1 METSS
6 KNQERRRFRRLPAAE
21 LHAAWRLRKA
31 LFGGYTP
38 TRSHDFTREGLS
50 ITEKADT
57 FKIGDRVEL
66 KLQLTMKASRISLE
80 RLIAE
85 VVNERT
91 LEGDASLTRFG
102 LAFDFTGSRLMR
114 SQQTRAQLGRIEGI
128 LERSEKLRLRLQP
141 LENIR
146 GLAEQV

>member
-21 LHAAWRLRKA
+21 LHAAWRPRKA